1 MRSINF
7 LILLLVM
14 LAIVPGINAHVTG
27 PANVYVRVVSADP
40 ATRTYTFS
48 CKMDPENSLLRD
60 WFIRSDD
67 GDIADDPNE
76 AEILDQTGNTLTYT
90 FTTNS
95 FYHIGCQ
102 IYNDQIA
109 ELYRGDLHIDLRNS
123 AWNPEVIPI
132 VGNGLTGTYQCAF
145 AGLPYTVGWEVVDAT
160 TGIRNDIGT
169 GQTITH
175 TVAGHGLYDYVCHA
189 STDTGLKS
197 TGFPVEYFDQGDPYF
212 PDDQG
217 IPDGVTNIWIRDGN
231 SNEYELQPG
240 DPIPTLDLQA
250 TVDNSDVSLVLLTTN
265 FIFTSPGIHVPG
277 EGHTHIY
284 LDGIDIVHTPQN
296 TYTLTSLPDGQHTLT
311 AYLMT
316 GDHRFYT
323 LNGNRISD
331 TVDMNIDTSS
341 GGGNQTIYINLQ
353 DIPSTCDGGS
363 IVSDTFDGG
372 RHVTC
377 EGNGST
383 LTITAWDKPGSYD
396 PQYFEMYQTQK
407 TGSGLKICLL
417 ATCISDNGFQNSEN
431 YPLEG
436 PGDGSGVL
444 VLTNWFDTGTTG
456 VAPNYFHLEIQVSSQ
471 SSIHASTDWEV
482 WDQNMSELVWQSVSA
497 TGLSR
502 YHLHT
507 PDGEFIGS
515 LSGSSQLDFGSSYN
529 ARFRFHDISGAI
541 TGWSPLF
548 TFTTLTQQAQGGG
561 FTWTAAPDFKVEPF
575 AGPLDVPVHIAAAPV
590 GMYSSLPDNQEPW
603 LYVTELYGKIKVI
616 HKDGSIVTYA
626 SGLLNFDP
634 FSSITGGGQM
644 GLVGLYVDDISG
656 DVYAGMT
663 YLDSNSNIKNKV
675 MRFISSDDGNSV
687 TGTQILISDLPSS
700 ASHQVE
706 QITKGPDGKLYL
718 NLGDGLNPGNAQSD
732 SILAGKIVRMNMDGS
747 NVEIYA
753 KGFRN
758 PFGADWRP
766 GTDQL
771 FVTDNAPNTGDRIVR
786 VIPGENYGWGIDD
799 NFATFNAMRIFTTDV
814 SPVDVEFN
822 PGSKGFPGELDGR
835 MYVAVAGPVYT
846 KGETLSKH
854 ILELSLDQDG
864 NVINNR
870 ELVKYTGSGYGT
882 PIGLDFGLDG
892 LYFTDIYGESGFI
905 GLGKTDAYVFK
916 VSPGVNT
923 GGSTGVSFKAG
934 IEISLWYPKLLGGNV
949 EYEFTCKG
957 LYGSEDYVYDFNYGD
972 GQQVF
977 YDLAGKKLHSYP
989 YTDQDYIVSCTVH
1002 DQSNGQQ
1009 STASMTI
1016 NPGNYIAEQQ

>member
-1 MRSINF
+1 
-7 LILLLVM
+7 
-14 LAIVPGINAHVTG
+14 
-27 PANVYVRVVSADP
+27 
-40 ATRTYTFS
+40 
-48 CKMDPENSLLRD
+48 
-60 WFIRSDD
+60 
-67 GDIADDPNE
+67 
-76 AEILDQTGNTLTYT
+76 
-90 FTTNS
+90 
-95 FYHIGCQ
+95 
-102 IYNDQIA
+102 
-109 ELYRGDLHIDLRNS
+109 
-123 AWNPEVIPI
+123 
-132 VGNGLTGTYQCAF
+132 
-145 AGLPYTVGWEVVDAT
+145 
-160 TGIRNDIGT
+160 
-169 GQTITH
+169 
-175 TVAGHGLYDYVCHA
+175 
-189 STDTGLKS
+189 
-197 TGFPVEYFDQGDPYF
+197 
-212 PDDQG
+212 
-217 IPDGVTNIWIRDGN
+217 
-231 SNEYELQPG
+231 
-240 DPIPTLDLQA
+240 
-250 TVDNSDVSLVLLTTN
+250 
-265 FIFTSPGIHVPG
+265 
-277 EGHTHIY
+277 
-284 LDGIDIVHTPQN
+284 
-296 TYTLTSLPDGQHTLT
+296 
-311 AYLMT
+311 
-316 GDHRFYT
+316 
-323 LNGNRISD
+323 
-331 TVDMNIDTSS
+331 
-341 GGGNQTIYINLQ
+341 
-353 DIPSTCDGGS
+353 
-363 IVSDTFDGG
+363 
-372 RHVTC
+372 
-377 EGNGST
+377 
-383 LTITAWDKPGSYD
+383 
-396 PQYFEMYQTQK
+396 
-407 TGSGLKICLL
+407 
-417 ATCISDNGFQNSEN
+417 
-431 YPLEG
+431 
-436 PGDGSGVL
+436 